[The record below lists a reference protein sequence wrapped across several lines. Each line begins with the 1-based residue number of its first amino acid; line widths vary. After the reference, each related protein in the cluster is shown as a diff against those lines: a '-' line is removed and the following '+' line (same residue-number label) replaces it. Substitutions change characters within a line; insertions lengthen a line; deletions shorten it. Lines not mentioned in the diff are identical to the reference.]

1 MWLAAALLASK
12 QGNDSVDG
20 TAGELGALVPH
31 FLLGGKQPVG
41 LRSGQQRAPR
51 TGSKSH
57 SFQRSAPACFTGPQ
71 SRWPRSPVLKVAG
84 PQGRWPVLQSQA
96 LPRGD
101 TLTPGPAFPPE
112 CQPLWHEKGWL
123 IRGLFLNPPSLD
135 LVAKGPRLYLLIF

>member
-1 MWLAAALLASK
+1 MWLAALLASK

-41 LRSGQQRAPR
+41 LRSGQQRAPC
-51 TGSKSH
+51 TGSKI
-57 SFQRSAPACFTGPQ
+57 PQ
-71 SRWPRSPVLKVAG
+71 LPKVSTSLLHWSSKSLAQITG

-123 IRGLFLNPPSLD
+123 IKGLFLNPPFLD
-135 LVAKGPRLYLLIF
+135 LVAKGPRLYLLVF